1 MGSMMNGNQ
10 LEEELKIIKEQL
22 SNAQRIGHLGN
33 WEWNVKDNLL
43 SWSDEVYNIFG
54 LEKQNTTVNYE
65 TFLQFIHPEDYNRVV
80 QQIENA
86 MHKGKPYSID
96 HSIILKNHEIK
107 FVHSEG
113 EVISNEEGDPVRMFG
128 IIQDITERY
137 KISQKLLL
145 TQFSV
150 DKARDAVFWV
160 GSKGELVYINEAACK
175 SLEYEEKEL
184 ILKTI
189 FDIDTTFSKDRWKEH
204 WAKSRGLKSYMIETT
219 HKTKYGR
226 IFPVEVNFSFISFEG
241 KEYHSAIARDISER
255 KKAEA
260 QLKLNQFGIDNSQI
274 GIYQIEDN
282 GDIIYANNYAC
293 KSLGYS
299 LNEMLALKLWDID
312 PRIKPEK
319 WKQYRENT
327 KLNEV
332 ITIETK
338 QRRKDGKEF
347 PVEVQISFIEFEN
360 KSLSFSF
367 VKDITERKLAEEK
380 IKQSEKEYRRL
391 FENAH
396 DAILIINTDDNT
408 ILDVNN
414 RSCEIYG
421 YSKSEFRG
429 MPIKNI
435 AKYFDRTA
443 KNIEEVVLKG
453 HLQNF
458 ETIHIN
464 KEGNELIFE
473 VNASIIEYKGK
484 KAALC
489 LYHDITKRKS
499 FEEQIKNEIK
509 RTKSLVR
516 IASQLNSILDID
528 KVLDMVCKETS
539 QTLNV
544 PSVSIFLYNKDK
556 DNLKLAKSTGIS
568 NNGEKYIPMI
578 SSSEFNELI
587 NKSRSVITIP
597 NILDTNNSDHKTN
610 VNVSTVHT
618 LTFTSLLHNEELIG
632 VLGIMNIDDNRE
644 YGEDEIDLLKGIANQ
659 AAFAIQN
666 ARLLSEYKKTE
677 QALRSNE
684 FLLKESQKIAR
695 LGHYSFEISTGMWD
709 CSETL
714 HDIFGIESNYTKDFN
729 GWLNIVH
736 PDSRELML
744 NYFKNNVLNEL
755 EPFDKEYKILR
766 VEDEQEH
773 WVHGIGQLQL
783 DNEGNVIRMIGTIQD
798 ITDRKKY
805 ESEIIS
811 AKEKAEEMS
820 RLKSNFLANMS
831 HELRTPLFGI
841 IGLSELLTYEILN
854 PEQKEMIDAIYES
867 SRRLFET
874 LNLILDLSKI
884 ENNKL
889 ELNAIVFDVNA
900 VSVNII
906 NTFKEA
912 AKRRGINIKYDFD
925 FQIQRVRLD
934 KRAYESILNNLINN
948 AIKFTKTG
956 GVTVHIFFQYNDRG
970 DFLNLKVIDTGIGI
984 AKKDFEIIFD
994 EFRQASEGMNR
1005 NFEGSGLGLNIT
1017 KKFVQRLGGTITVES
1032 ELNKGT
1038 IFTVRL
1044 PILRINSPEKVL
1056 QEKRESIELKYI
1068 PLILLVDDDINV
1080 KSILT
1085 SYLNPKFNILHVS
1098 TGEEAISL
1106 TQKQK
1111 FDAILMDINLK
1122 GIING
1127 INATKEIRRIPQYK
1141 NTPIIACTA
1150 YAMTGDKEEFLNG
1163 GCSHYI
1169 AKPFNKKE
1177 ITSLLNDIFKDNY

>member
-1 MGSMMNGNQ
+1 MNQTLTNNISKERN

-33 WEWNVKDNLL
+33 WEWDVKNNLL

-54 LEKQNTTVNYE
+54 LEKQNLTLNYK
-65 TFLQFIHPEDYNRVV
+65 TFLQFIHPEDYDRVQ

-96 HSIILKNHEIK
+96 HSIILKNNEIK
-107 FVHSEG
+107 FVHSEA
-113 EVISNEEGDPVRMFG
+113 EVTFNEEGHPVRMFG

-160 GSKGELVYINEAACK
+160 GSKGELVYINEAAYK
-175 SLEYEEKEL
+175 SLEYDEEEL
-184 ILKTI
+184 IHKTI
-189 FDIDTTFSKDRWKEH
+189 FDFDTSFPKERWKEH
-204 WAKSRGLKSYMIETT
+204 WEKSRELKSYMIETT

-226 IFPVEVNFSFISFEG
+226 IFPVEVNISFISFEG

-255 KKAEA
+255 KNAEE
-260 QLKLNQFGIDNSQI
+260 QLKLNQFAIDNSQI

-312 PRIKPEK
+312 PRIEPEK
-319 WKQYRENT
+319 WKQYREST
-327 KLNEV
+327 KLQDV

-338 QRRKDGKEF
+338 QRRKDGTEF
-347 PVEVQISFIEFEN
+347 PVEVHISFIEFEN

-367 VKDITERKLAEEK
+367 VKDITERKL
-380 IKQSEKEYRRL
+380 
-391 FENAH
+391 
-396 DAILIINTDDNT
+396 
-408 ILDVNN
+408 
-414 RSCEIYG
+414 
-421 YSKSEFRG
+421 
-429 MPIKNI
+429 
-435 AKYFDRTA
+435 
-443 KNIEEVVLKG
+443 
-453 HLQNF
+453 
-458 ETIHIN
+458 
-464 KEGNELIFE
+464 
-473 VNASIIEYKGK
+473 
-484 KAALC
+484 
-489 LYHDITKRKS
+489 

-509 RTKSLVR
+509 RTKTLVR
-516 IASQLNSILDID
+516 IASQLNSTLDID

-544 PSVSIFLYNKDK
+544 PSVSIFLYNENKK
-556 DNLKLAKSTGIS
+556 NLEHAKSTGIS
-568 NNGEKYIPMI
+568 DIGGKYIPLI
-578 SSSEFNELI
+578 SSSIFNELI
-587 NKSRSVITIP
+587 NKNRDVITIP
-597 NILDTNNSDHKTN
+597 NILDTNNSDHKANITS
-610 VNVSTVHT
+610 STIHT

-632 VLGIMNIDDNRE
+632 VLGIMNIDEGRE
-644 YGEDEIDLLKGIANQ
+644 YNEDEIDLLKGIANQ
-659 AAFAIQN
+659 AALAIQN

-677 QALRSNE
+677 QALRSND

-695 LGHYSFEISTGMWD
+695 LGHYTFEISTGMWD
-709 CSETL
+709 CSEAL
-714 HDIFGIESNYTKDFN
+714 HDIFGIESDYIKDFN
-729 GWLNIVH
+729 GWLNLVH
-736 PDSRELML
+736 PDFRELML
-744 NYFKNNVLNEL
+744 TYFKNNVLKEL

-766 VEDEQEH
+766 VEDKQEL

-805 ESEIIS
+805 EREIIT

-889 ELNAIVFDVNA
+889 ELNAIAIDIKA
-900 VSVNII
+900 VSGNII
-906 NTFKEA
+906 NTFKET
-912 AKRRGINIKYDFD
+912 AKRRGIYIKCDFD
-925 FQIQRVRLD
+925 FQTPRVRLD
-934 KRAYESILNNLINN
+934 KRAYESILNNLVNN
-948 AIKFTKTG
+948 AIKFTKSG
-956 GVTVHIFFQYNDRG
+956 GVTVHISLQYDDQR

-984 AKKDFEIIFD
+984 AKKDFELIFD

-1038 IFTVRL
+1038 IFTVKL
-1044 PILRINSPEKVL
+1044 PIVRINSQEKVL
-1056 QEKRESIELKYI
+1056 QEKQESIELKYT
-1068 PLILLVDDDINV
+1068 PLILLVDDDKNV

-1085 SYLNPKFNILHVS
+1085 NYLNPKFNIIHVS
-1098 TGEEAISL
+1098 NGEEAISL

-1150 YAMTGDKEEFLNG
+1150 YAMIGDKEEFLNA
-1163 GCSHYI
+1163 GCSYYI

-1177 ITSLLNDIFKDNY
+1177 IITLLTDIFKDHS